1 MSLWLIAWKSIRQ
14 RGLAS
19 FLTALSM
26 AIGVA
31 LVVMVLTIHGVVAE
45 NFKSGSSLGYNMIVG
60 ARGGPL
66 QLVLNTVFYLSK
78 PVQTIP
84 YEYYLAFEDAP
95 ERELQMRHSFVYQAQ
110 VAKNQTNQMVHHLA
124 SGLPGAAG
132 LGLLDEVTSLAE
144 NDFAVKQ
151 MRITEDG
158 IFSLYAKMAIPICM
172 GDTFGENSQYRIVA
186 TTPAFFN
193 ELEIDVETGRKL
205 PFAEGRPFQT
215 WSASNGVLEAVVGS
229 QVAANENLKVGDPIR
244 PIHGDIGAGGHV
256 HRTEFIVVGIM
267 APSGTRNDVALFI
280 NIEGFYMM
288 DEHRKPLEDER
299 RNAQRF
305 ETGPDDDLT
314 DEEFQLRLDQ
324 ELMERLTDKPAADP
338 ATTDSVGSDPVTPE
352 GAEETL
358 AAGAA
363 AGVAGAAAGVVEA
376 AAGDSPAEPS
386 IGAQDQER
394 QERALKKLTGQ
405 PLATDAGAAGKPAAE
420 AAEEQKPPSIYG
432 SPLPIEQR
440 ELTAI
445 LLRSHDEVGASLYGI
460 SNAVNLGQLENEMDW
475 TSFSPKLQQRSAQT
489 VTPVAEIQ
497 SVFET
502 FVTPVQWLI
511 LAMTVM
517 ICIVSG
523 IGILVSIYN
532 SMSERRQE
540 IAVMRALGADQGT
553 VFGIILAE
561 SVLLAAGG
569 GLVGWVAAHLV
580 NGLISPLVRERTG
593 VELRIW
599 DFAPGLDVSAL
610 WLNFHLSSEW
620 MLVPGLIVLAVLVGL
635 LPAVTA
641 YRLDVSE
648 NLSS

>member
-1 MSLWLIAWKSIRQ
+1 M
-14 RGLAS
+14 G
-19 FLTALSM
+19 
-26 AIGVA
+26 IGVA
-31 LVVMVLTIHGVVAE
+31 LVVMVLTIYGVVAE
-45 NFKSGSSLGYNMIVG
+45 NFKSGSSLGYNMIIG

-84 YEYYLAFEDAP
+84 YEYYLAFEDAQQR
-95 ERELQMRHSFVYQAQ
+95 EREMRHSFAYQSEIAR
-110 VAKNQTNQMVHHLA
+110 NQTAQMLHQLSA
-124 SGLPGAAG
+124 GLPGSAG
-132 LGLLDEVTSLAE
+132 LALLDEATAPAE
-144 NDFAVKQ
+144 NDFSVQQ
-151 MRITEDG
+151 MRILEDG

-172 GDTFGENSQYRIVA
+172 GDTFGENSQYRVVA

-193 ELEIDVETGRKL
+193 ELEIDVETGKKL
-205 PFAEGRPFQT
+205 PFAQGRPFET
-215 WSASNGVLEAVVGS
+215 WNATNGVLEAVVGA
-229 QVAANENLKVGDPIR
+229 QVAAKENLKLGDPIR
-244 PIHGDIGAGGHV
+244 PIHGDIGAGGHI

-299 RNAQRF
+299 KNAQRF
-305 ETGPDDDLT
+305 EAGPEDNLT
-314 DEEFQLRLDQ
+314 DDEFQARLDQ
-324 ELMERLTDKPAADP
+324 ELQTRLDTGTAPVAEATASDRGSAADSL
-338 ATTDSVGSDPVTPE
+338 AGSADHLA
-352 GAEETL
+352 GSAEET
-358 AAGAA
+358 AG
-363 AGVAGAAAGVVEA
+363 
-376 AAGDSPAEPS
+376 S
-386 IGAQDQER
+386 
-394 QERALKKLTGQ
+394 
-405 PLATDAGAAGKPAAE
+405 
-420 AAEEQKPPSIYG
+420 AEETGEAGPKSVYG

-445 LLRSHDEVGASLYGI
+445 LLRSHDEVGASLFGI
-460 SNAVNLGQLENEMDW
+460 ANAVNLGQLENEMDW
-475 TSFSPKLQQRSAQT
+475 TSFSPRLQQRSAQT
-489 VTPVAEIQ
+489 VTPVEEVQ

-540 IAVMRALGADQGT
+540 IAVMRALGADQST

-561 SVLLAAGG
+561 SVLLAVGG
-569 GLVGWVAAHLV
+569 GLAGWIVAHGV
-580 NGLISPLVRERTG
+580 NGLISPLVQQRTG
-593 VELRIW
+593 VELSVW
-599 DFAPGLDVSAL
+599 DFAPGLIVEMG
-610 WLNFHLSSEW
+610 WLNFHLSSELI
-620 MLVPGLIVLAVLVGL
+620 LVPALVGLAVLVGL

-648 NLSS
+648 NLA

>member
-132 LGLLDEVTSLAE
+132 LGLLDEATSLAE

-215 WSASNGVLEAVVGS
+215 WSESNGVLEAVVGS
-229 QVAANENLKVGDPIR
+229 QVAANENLKIGDPIR

-324 ELMERLTDKPAADP
+324 ELMERLTDKPDAGQATADSVGPDP
-338 ATTDSVGSDPVTPE
+338 ATPEVVG
-352 GAEETL
+352 ET
-358 AAGAA
+358 A
-363 AGVAGAAAGVVEA
+363 VAGAAAA
-376 AAGDSPAEPS
+376 DSPVEPT

-394 QERALKKLTGQ
+394 QDRALKRLTGERDES
-405 PLATDAGAAGKPAAE
+405 DAGTAGKSKALAAD
-420 AAEEQKPPSIYG
+420 EQKPPSIYG

-497 SVFET
+497 GVFET

-569 GLVGWVAAHLV
+569 GLVGWVAAHLI

-599 DFAPGLDVSAL
+599 DFAPGLDVNAL

>member
-1 MSLWLIAWKSIRQ
+1 MSVWVIAWKSIRQ

-19 FLTALSM
+19 GLTALSM

-45 NFKSGSSLGYNMIVG
+45 NFKSGSSMGYNMIIG

-84 YEYYLAFEDAP
+84 YEYYLAFEDAKH
-95 ERELQMRHSFVYQAQ
+95 REQVMRHSFSYQSQIAR
-110 VAKNQTNQMVHHLA
+110 NQSQQMLHQLS
-124 SGLPGAAG
+124 SGLPGAGG

-144 NDFAVKQ
+144 NDFSVNQ
-151 MRITEDG
+151 MRILDDG

-172 GDTFGENSQYRIVA
+172 GDTYGENSQYRVVA

-193 ELEIDVETGRKL
+193 ELEIDVDTGRKFS
-205 PFAEGRPFQT
+205 FAAGRALET
-215 WSASNGVLEAVVGS
+215 WNETNGVLEAVVGS
-229 QVAANENLKVGDPIR
+229 TVAANEGLKLGDSIQ
-244 PIHGDIGAGGHV
+244 PIHGDIGAGGHI
-256 HRTEFIVVGIM
+256 HRTGFTIVGIM
-267 APSGTRNDVALFI
+267 APSGTRNDVAVFI

-299 RNAQRF
+299 VNSQQF
-305 ETGPDDDLT
+305 ETGPEDDLN
-314 DEEFQLRLDQ
+314 DQEFQNLLDRELEQRLNQGAGQDSGVDG
-324 ELMERLTDKPAADP
+324 ELV
-338 ATTDSVGSDPVTPE
+338 S
-352 GAEETL
+352 
-358 AAGAA
+358 
-363 AGVAGAAAGVVEA
+363 
-376 AAGDSPAEPS
+376 
-386 IGAQDQER
+386 
-394 QERALKKLTGQ
+394 
-405 PLATDAGAAGKPAAE
+405 AAE
-420 AAEEQKPPSIYG
+420 DAPSPSGGGVKQQVEGNELPESPSPSKSREAKTKLPEESKSIYG
-432 SPLPIEQR
+432 TPLPIEQR
-440 ELTAI
+440 ELTSI
-445 LLRSHDEVGASLYGI
+445 LLRSHDEVGASLFGI
-460 SNAVNLGQLENEMDW
+460 TNAINLGQLENEMDW
-475 TSFSPKLQQRSAQT
+475 TSFSPRLQQRSAQA
-489 VTPVAEIQ
+489 VTPVAEVQ

-540 IAVMRALGADQGT
+540 IAVMRALGADQST

-569 GLVGWVAAHLV
+569 GLIGWVAAHFV
-580 NGLISPLVRERTG
+580 NGAISPLVQQRTG
-593 VELRIW
+593 VELSVW
-599 DFAPGLDVSAL
+599 DFAPGMRFDWGWGSFQVSAEL
-610 WLNFHLSSEW
+610 
-620 MLVPGLIVLAVLVGL
+620 MLVPGLMVLAILVGL
-635 LPAVTA
+635 LPAITA

-648 NLSS
+648 NLS

>member
-1 MSLWLIAWKSIRQ
+1 MSVWLIAWKSIRQ

-19 FLTALSM
+19 GLTALSM

-31 LVVMVLTIHGVVAE
+31 LVVMVLTIYGVVAE
-45 NFKSGSSLGYNMIVG
+45 NFKSGSSLGYNMIIG

-66 QLVLNTVFYLSK
+66 QLVLNTVFYLSR

-84 YEYYLAFEDAP
+84 YEYYLAFEDAKH
-95 ERELQMRHSFVYQAQ
+95 REQVMRHSFSYQSH
-110 VAKNQTNQMVHHLA
+110 VARNQTRQMVHQL
-124 SGLPGAAG
+124 STGLPGMSG

-144 NDFAVKQ
+144 NDFAVNQ
-151 MRITEDG
+151 MRILDDG

-172 GDTFGENSQYRIVA
+172 GDTYGENSQYRVVA

-193 ELEIDVETGRKL
+193 ELELDVDTGRK
-205 PFAEGRPFQT
+205 FAFAQGRALET
-215 WSASNGVLEAVVGS
+215 WNETNGVLEAVVGS
-229 QVAANENLKVGDPIR
+229 TVAANEGLKLGDAIQ

-256 HRTEFIVVGIM
+256 HRTGFIVVGIM
-267 APSGTRNDVALFI
+267 APSGTRNDVAVFI

-299 RNAQRF
+299 VNSQKF
-305 ETGPDDDLT
+305 ESGPEDNLNE
-314 DEEFQLRLDQ
+314 EEFQNLLDQ
-324 ELMERLTDKPAADP
+324 ELEQRLN
-338 ATTDSVGSDPVTPE
+338 E
-352 GAEETL
+352 GASEGPAVQSNKDAE
-358 AAGAA
+358 
-363 AGVAGAAAGVVEA
+363 
-376 AAGDSPAEPS
+376 PAEKTTGSTEAGSVVDAPAQSESESPPPGSADLPKETEPS
-386 IGAQDQER
+386 E
-394 QERALKKLTGQ
+394 
-405 PLATDAGAAGKPAAE
+405 AGR
-420 AAEEQKPPSIYG
+420 SIYG
-432 SPLPIEQR
+432 TPLPIEQR

-445 LLRSHDEVGASLYGI
+445 LLRSHDEVGASLFGI
-460 SNAVNLGQLENEMDW
+460 TNAVNLGQLENEMDW
-475 TSFSPKLQQRSAQT
+475 TSFSPRLQQRSAQA
-489 VTPVAEIQ
+489 VTPVAEVQ

-540 IAVMRALGADQGT
+540 IAVMRALGADQST

-569 GLVGWVAAHLV
+569 GVVGWVSAHLF
-580 NGLISPLVRERTG
+580 NGVLSPWVQLQTG
-593 VELRIW
+593 VELSIW
-599 DFAPGLDVSAL
+599 DFAPGLR
-610 WLNFHLSSEW
+610 LNLGLGSFHMSSEL
-620 MLVPGLIVLAVLVGL
+620 MLVPGLVVLAILVGL

-648 NLSS
+648 NLS